1 MKKLL
6 LLLLMFIPIMSFG
19 QVQETFFD
27 EGYVTF
33 KTPKGEIVDVNITYR
48 TNSKNKA
55 GEKLDEETMLKL
67 INMANAI
74 VPTTLKSRRS
84 YLPFTYDIV
93 YRWNKKGKHK
103 YGVNVSYEGANSYG
117 GSVEGIVLLEFNA
130 KFKETA
136 GSIMMRM

>member
-1 MKKLL
+1 MKKL

-33 KTPKGEIVDVNITYR
+33 KTPKGETVDVNITYR

-74 VPTTLKSRRS
+74 VPTTLKSMVKG
-84 YLPFTYDIV
+84 YL
-93 YRWNKKGKHK
+93 K
-103 YGVNVSYEGANSYG
+103 YM
-117 GSVEGIVLLEFNA
+117 IL
-130 KFKETA
+130 
-136 GSIMMRM
+136 

>member
-1 MKKLL
+1 MKKFIILL
-6 LLLLMFIPIMSFG
+6 LFVPPISFG

-33 KTPKGEIVDVNITYR
+33 KTPKGEIIDVDITYR

-55 GEKLDEETMLKL
+55 GEKLDNETILKL
-67 INMANAI
+67 IKMANAI

-84 YLPFTYDIV
+84 YVPFSYGIV
-93 YRWNKKGKHK
+93 FKWNKKGKHK
-103 YGVNVSYEGANSYG
+103 YGVNVSYEGTNSYG
-117 GSVEGIVLLEFNA
+117 GSVEGMSLLEFNS

-136 GSIMMRM
+136 GSLMMRM